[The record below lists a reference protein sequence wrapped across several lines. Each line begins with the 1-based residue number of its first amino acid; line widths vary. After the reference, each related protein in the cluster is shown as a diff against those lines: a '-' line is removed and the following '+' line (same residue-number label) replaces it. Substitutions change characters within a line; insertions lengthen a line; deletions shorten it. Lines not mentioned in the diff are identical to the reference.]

1 VYHYITFV
9 PLTPKQVYDDKIK
22 LKSEHEAIMREN
34 QCEEQ
39 GERRESDSTKTQK
52 TTTTH
57 LTPIQTQTNIR
68 PTL

>member
-1 VYHYITFV
+1 
-9 PLTPKQVYDDKIK
+9 VYDDKIK